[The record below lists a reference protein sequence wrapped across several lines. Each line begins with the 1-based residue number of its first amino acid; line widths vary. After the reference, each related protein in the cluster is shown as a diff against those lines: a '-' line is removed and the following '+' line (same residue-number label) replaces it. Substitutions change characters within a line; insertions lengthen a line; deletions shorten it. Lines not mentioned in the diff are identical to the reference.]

1 MEMLGFW
8 CQVSIKIRILLS
20 IISGQSK
27 SHDLAP
33 IRLPTPTL
41 WRRKLSI
48 SIWISMASDDWLPLE
63 IRNGFAFASNCDLP
77 PTWQWCHHHIN
88 HTPQLPRS
96 MQLLPSDAL
105 DMTDFK
111 VITMLLVFHMGE
123 SLSRHLYSW
132 LIPSPIFSA
141 TLNISVANRF
151 ERFPKLPIFCWFILL
166 ASICQLSIK
175 YRIFLFFPNLATA
188 EIILILCFL
197 QIVLI
202 VFIPKWR

>member
-96 MQLLPSDAL
+96 MQLVPSDAL

-141 TLNISVANRF
+141 TYKFV
-151 ERFPKLPIFCWFILL
+151 
-166 ASICQLSIK
+166 QLW
-175 YRIFLFFPNLATA
+175 IFLLLTDLRDSQSCPYSVDLFYWHLFVNFP
-188 EIILILCFL
+188 
-197 QIVLI
+197 
-202 VFIPKWR
+202 

>member
-1 MEMLGFW
+1 MLGFW

-88 HTPQLPRS
+88 HTPQLPRIEF
-96 MQLLPSDAL
+96 QINAAGTFRCTGYDRLQGYNDAL
-105 DMTDFK
+105 GFSYGRKFEQALIFMTN
-111 VITMLLVFHMGE
+111 T
-123 SLSRHLYSW
+123 
-132 LIPSPIFSA
+132 FSYIQC
-141 TLNISVANRF
+141 NI
-151 ERFPKLPIFCWFILL
+151 
-166 ASICQLSIK
+166 
-175 YRIFLFFPNLATA
+175 
-188 EIILILCFL
+188 
-197 QIVLI
+197 
-202 VFIPKWR
+202 